1 MYLPPPPLFV
11 QRLQPHAAS
20 QAGLLL
26 LNMVIS
32 IISEGLA
39 EILDNDLKDEGAPRY
54 RLPAFLPFAH
64 ITKTLS
70 DLALQH
76 V

>member
-1 MYLPPPPLFV
+1 MYLPPPPSFV

-39 EILDNDLKDEGAPRY
+39 EILDNDLKDEEAGGAPRCHPPTHP
-54 RLPAFLPFAH
+54 PAVTPCAH
-64 ITKTLS
+64 IKNS
-70 DLALQH
+70 F
-76 V
+76 